1 MGMAESDSSTL
12 RELLIEAKGKLR
24 LRDIEL
30 LQQQRKELKRVMS
43 TLVLSWVA
51 AFAPN
56 AHADSTV
63 KGPMSFNPIAASA
76 YGPENDADIATTP
89 WVIPE
94 GYVQSIVSDE
104 SDLDIYVAQDWNDMN
119 TVNETGKHAGR
130 YLYRTHE
137 VRAGAITND
146 GNSERND
153 GGSGGAISVVDLKA
167 GVAKE
172 LVGRSDW
179 EALDGIVWTPWQTI
193 LFAEEAGTTARPD
206 PHVPNATS
214 GLVYELKLDRH
225 DPMTAESV
233 TVRPMLGALA
243 HEGIELDAEG
253 NVYVIDEDRR
263 GSIYKFVPETYG
275 DLSSGQLYALK
286 VMNGARTGAAEW
298 VALDMGQAQIRAHAA
313 ATAVGATEYCRP
325 EDLERIASTLY
336 VALTCEDVDNPANTS
351 GQGAV
356 MAIRLGEKPVVS
368 YVVAAGKN
376 VPPEVKP
383 SAFTA
388 GVTGFK
394 GPDNLANGP
403 DGKLW
408 ILEDNSWSDIWVY
421 DPRSG
426 DANGDGYK
434 DGVHLFASLKDKP
447 AEGSGI
453 YFGKDPHTLFVN
465 VQHSGTGNDKTM
477 AITRKR

>member
-1 MGMAESDSSTL
+1 M
-12 RELLIEAKGKLR
+12 KK
-24 LRDIEL
+24 
-30 LQQQRKELKRVMS
+30 S
-43 TLVLSWVA
+43 TLVLSLVA
-51 AFAPN
+51 AFAAN
-56 AHADSTV
+56 VHAGSTV
-63 KGPMSFNPIAASA
+63 NGPMSFNPIAASA
-76 YGPENDADIATTP
+76 YGMENDADIATTP

-104 SDLDIYVAQDWNDMN
+104 SALDIYVAHDWNDMN

-137 VRAGAITND
+137 VRGGAIGND
-146 GNSERND
+146 GNSLRND
-153 GGSGGAISVVDLKA
+153 GGSGGAVSVVDLKT
-167 GVAKE
+167 GIAKE
-172 LVGRSDW
+172 VVGRADW
-179 EALDGIVWTPWQTI
+179 EALDGIVWTPWQTV
-193 LFAEEAGTTARPD
+193 LFAEEAGTSARPD
-206 PHVPNATS
+206 PDAPRAQS
-214 GLVYELKLDRH
+214 GLVYEIKLNKH
-225 DPMTAESV
+225 DPMSAESV

-243 HEGIELDAEG
+243 HEGIEIDAEG
-253 NVYVIDEDRR
+253 NVYVIDEDRK
-263 GSIYKFVPETYG
+263 GSIYKFVPENYG

-286 VMNGARTGAAEW
+286 VMNGAKTGAAEW
-298 VALDMGQAQIRAHAA
+298 VALDMTQAQIKAHAA

-325 EDLERIASTLY
+325 EDLERIDGTLY
-336 VALTCEDVDNPANTS
+336 VALTCEDVDNAANTS

-356 MAIRLGEKPVVS
+356 MAIELGEKPVVS

-376 VPPEVKP
+376 APLEVKP
-383 SAFTA
+383 SATTA

-394 GPDNLANGP
+394 GPDNLAKGP

-408 ILEDNSWSDIWVY
+408 IVEDNDWSDIWVY
-421 DPRSG
+421 DPRSK

-447 AEGSGI
+447 AEGTGI

-477 AITRKR
+477 AITKQRKGHHDRHDD